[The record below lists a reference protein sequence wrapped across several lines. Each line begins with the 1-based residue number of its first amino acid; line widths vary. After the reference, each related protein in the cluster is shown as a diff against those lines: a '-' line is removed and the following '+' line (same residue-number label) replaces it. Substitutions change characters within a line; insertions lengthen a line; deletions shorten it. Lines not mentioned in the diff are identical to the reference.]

1 MSSFFNSF
9 SKFSSKRE
17 NAIKE
22 ALINTLIENSR
33 EIQYEVK
40 QRGCECLELCEAT
53 STLCTTLEA
62 VFLHGLKDSLLWN
75 TINVI
80 AGDEERRPEP
90 SFWAPLLIFMH
101 KQVIEQIQSL
111 SQITSEIG
119 QCRAWIRLSLNE
131 SLFSAYLNNMRKSSS
146 SLSPYYKK
154 FALLKDND
162 GLEMAAKAMEGIE
175 AFVQFNLPVNSSLL
189 NYWPDYA
196 LQLSGLWTPALKSCP
211 ISSGVDIADTL
222 GIEDA
227 EVAEAMVTSPT
238 PRPICTNEA
247 FSQKIE
253 NLPSIQSPTAAEIAA
268 QRENVDMLLKAVD
281 EMQMISEENA
291 DEATNREKNVE
302 GDNEFPPKVGKI
314 KKKRK
319 KSRELA
325 EARIQDYIT
334 GEAGYKTEP
343 TTPVTPGNSLM
354 NLMHTSWSA
363 DETSASEL
371 NTPVL
376 ERPLYRRASSNASTL
391 SYNTLLGKHEREK
404 LQIQIKNNALTV
416 ARTAVNHV
424 NANDVAEHEGDNT
437 GSDSNDSRLTLDFE
451 VVPNSNLDKM
461 NVSEIQEMLELLY
474 KLARQPGLDAQG
486 FLCKSCQHPLGIGYS
501 NFQVCGFSGNYFCDN
516 CMDMEQMMIPAK
528 IIYNWDFRKYAV
540 SKRAAVFLT
549 EFRNQPVIDLEV
561 NATPLLFNLHK
572 YFFLQL
578 LNPEIYNASDAMA
591 DLQSLRIRLNFLRA
605 YLYTCEPKSIQLLQ
619 LQFYGREYLYEHI
632 HLYSIS
638 DLHLILRGTL
648 YQQLQKAFKIAEAHV
663 LKCPLCSVKG
673 FICEICQSSRV
684 LYPFHIE
691 TTYRCEICGA
701 VFHAQCLNDK
711 QPCPKCER
719 RRKRDELSLEDINI
733 GSSVQSLPSSSTIVA
748 DVVEQG

>member
-9 SKFSSKRE
+9 RNFSSKRE

-40 QRGCECLELCEAT
+40 QRGCDRLELCEST

-62 VFLHGLKDSLLWN
+62 IFLHGLKDSLLWS

-90 SFWAPLLIFMH
+90 SFWAPLLIFLH
-101 KQVIEQIQSL
+101 KQVIEQVQSL

-131 SLFSAYLNNMRKSSS
+131 SLFSAYLNNVRKSSS
-146 SLSPYYKK
+146 ALSPYYKK
-154 FALLKDND
+154 FALLKDGD

-196 LQLSGLWTPALKSCP
+196 LQLSGLWTPPLKSCP

-222 GIEDA
+222 AIED
-227 EVAEAMVTSPT
+227 EEPIEAMAALPT
-238 PRPICTNEA
+238 PQPIRTNEA
-247 FSQKIE
+247 FTQKIE
-253 NLPSIQSPTAAEIAA
+253 NLPSIQSPTAADIAA
-268 QRENVDMLLKAVD
+268 QRENVDLLLKAVD
-281 EMQMISEENA
+281 EMQMISEENT
-291 DEATNREKNVE
+291 ETVISNNATGAEIVQEDSEYAQTANKT
-302 GDNEFPPKVGKI
+302 

-325 EARIQDYIT
+325 EARIRDYIA
-334 GEAGYKTEP
+334 GEAGYRTEP
-343 TTPVTPGNSLM
+343 TSPTTPGNSLV

-363 DETSASEL
+363 DEASASEL
-371 NTPVL
+371 NTPTL

-416 ARTAVNHV
+416 ERTSVTHAG
-424 NANDVAEHEGDNT
+424 ADDAAPQKSDNNG
-437 GSDSNDSRLTLDFE
+437 GSDSIESQLTLDFE
-451 VVPNSNLDKM
+451 VVPNSNLAKM
-461 NVSEIQEMLELLY
+461 NVSEIQEMLEQTY

-486 FLCKSCQHPLGIGYS
+486 FLCKSCQHPLGIGYT

-528 IIYNWDFRKYAV
+528 IIYNWDFRKYTV
-540 SKRAAVFLT
+540 SKRAAAFLT
-549 EFRNQPVIDLEV
+549 EFRNQPVIDLE
-561 NATPLLFNLHK
+561 
-572 YFFLQL
+572 L

-619 LQFYGREYLYEHI
+619 QQFYGREYLYEHI

-638 DLHLILRGTL
+638 DLLLILRGTL
-648 YQQLQKAFKIAEAHV
+648 CQQLQKAYKIGESHV

-673 FICEICQSSRV
+673 FICEICKSSRV

-701 VFHAQCLNDK
+701 VFHAQCLNDQ

-719 RRKRDELSLEDINI
+719 RRKREELDLEELNDIENMHSLN
-733 GSSVQSLPSSSTIVA
+733 SSTTIIID
-748 DVVEQG
+748 DVEEEQ

>member
-1 MSSFFNSF
+1 MSSLFNSF

-22 ALINTLIENSR
+22 ALINTLVENSR
-33 EIQYEVK
+33 EIQYEVQ
-40 QRGCECLELCEAT
+40 QRGCESLEVCEST

-62 VFLHGLKDSLLWN
+62 IFLHGLKDSLLWN

-90 SFWAPLLIFMH
+90 SFWAPLMIFMH
-101 KQVIEQIQSL
+101 KQVIEQVQTL

-131 SLFSAYLNNMRKSSS
+131 SLFSAYLNNMRKGNS

-154 FALLKDND
+154 FALLKDSD
-162 GLEMAAKAMEGIE
+162 GLEMAAKTMEGIE
-175 AFVQFNLPVNSSLL
+175 AIVQFNLPVNSSLL

-196 LQLSGLWTPALKSCP
+196 LQLSGLWTPPLKSCP

-222 GIEDA
+222 GVEDA
-227 EVAEAMVTSPT
+227 EVAEAVVMLPT
-238 PRPICTNEA
+238 PRPISTSEA

-253 NLPSIQSPTAAEIAA
+253 NLPILQSPNAAEIAA
-268 QRENVDMLLKAVD
+268 QRESVDLLLKAVD
-281 EMQMISEENA
+281 EMQMISEESTEEAANQSQTGDKNA
-291 DEATNREKNVE
+291 QE
-302 GDNEFPPKVGKI
+302 DNDYALKGHKS

-319 KSRELA
+319 KSKELA
-325 EARIQDYIT
+325 EARIRDYIT
-334 GEAGYKTEP
+334 GEAGYRTEP
-343 TTPVTPGNSLM
+343 TTPTTPGNSLQ
-354 NLMHTSWSA
+354 NLMHTSWSG
-363 DETSASEL
+363 DESSVSEL
-371 NTPVL
+371 TTPTL

-416 ARTAVNHV
+416 ERTCVTHADGEVTTEQE
-424 NANDVAEHEGDNT
+424 AENN

-451 VVPNSNLDKM
+451 VVPNSKLDRM
-461 NVSEIQEMLELLY
+461 NVSEIQEMLEQMY

-486 FLCKSCQHPLGIGYS
+486 FLCKSCQHPLGIGYT

-516 CMDMEQMMIPAK
+516 CMDMEQLMIPAK

-549 EFRNQPVIDLEV
+549 EFRNQPVIDLE
-561 NATPLLFNLHK
+561 
-572 YFFLQL
+572 L

-632 HLYSIS
+632 HLYSVS

-648 YQQLQKAFKIAEAHV
+648 YQQLQKAYKIGEAHV

-673 FICEICQSSRV
+673 FICEICKSSRV

-701 VFHAQCLNDK
+701 VFHAQCLNDQ

-719 RRKRDELSLEDINI
+719 RRKREELDLEEPNFAGNAEDL
-733 GSSVQSLPSSSTIVA
+733 SASTTQIAVN
-748 DVVEQG
+748 VEEVGEVPETL